1 MVQAPG
7 RKVLLV
13 EDDESM
19 RSALQRLLCAFGFE
33 CDAFASAESLLASGP
48 GEGAACVVSDL
59 KLPGMSGLELLRELR
74 ARVGWPPLVLITAH
88 DVPGLAADAAR
99 RGAAA
104 YLPKPFAGTAL
115 VQAINDVLGAAGAR

>member
-19 RSALQRLLCAFGFE
+19 RSALQRLLLAFGFD
-33 CDAFASAESLLASGP
+33 CDVFASAESLLASGP

-59 KLPGMSGLELLRELR
+59 KLSGMSGLDLLCEMRER
-74 ARVGWPPLVLITAH
+74 RGWPPLVLITAH
-88 DVPGLAADAAR
+88 DRPGLAEDAALL
-99 RGAAA
+99 GAAA

-115 VQAINDVLGAAGAR
+115 VQVINAVLGGGVP

>member
-1 MVQAPG
+1 MVQARG
-7 RKVLLV
+7 RLILLV

-19 RSALQRLLCAFGFE
+19 RSALQRLLNAFGFD
-33 CDAFASAESLLASGP
+33 CDVFASAESLLASGP

-59 KLPGMSGLELLRELR
+59 KLPAMSGLDLLREMR
-74 ARVGWPPLVLITAH
+74 ARGGWPPLILITAH
-88 DVPGLAADAAR
+88 DKPGLSEHSLR

-115 VQAINDVLGAAGAR
+115 VQAIYKVLGKGAAQ